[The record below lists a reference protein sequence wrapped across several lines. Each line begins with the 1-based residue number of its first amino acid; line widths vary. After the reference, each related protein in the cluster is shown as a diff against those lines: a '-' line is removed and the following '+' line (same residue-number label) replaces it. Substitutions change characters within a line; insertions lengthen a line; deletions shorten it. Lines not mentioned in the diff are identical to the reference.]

1 MFQVSKH
8 LVSSLW
14 TLCFKCLKQMGT
26 TVNRKEQLSNHS
38 RRCARYF
45 YLAHICNGILHT
57 IISLCINRINA
68 KSVGVQDNYI
78 ILNLSI
84 DQYLAHFRTVS
95 FKTVQKWNF
104 RDVIVPWIKSPKFS
118 DWAENRLI
126 ANPLSGI
133 NRWTVRC

>member
-1 MFQVSKH
+1 MFIRLIYRDISVCKIPLQMCARYFYLAHFVFFKKFLIIPENYAVIYRIKASNYLFKVMKHFVSYRE
-8 LVSSLW
+8 

-68 KSVGVQDNYI
+68 KSVGVQDNYG
-78 ILNLSI
+78 S
-84 DQYLAHFRTVS
+84 V
-95 FKTVQKWNF
+95 
-104 RDVIVPWIKSPKFS
+104 
-118 DWAENRLI
+118 
-126 ANPLSGI
+126 
-133 NRWTVRC
+133 